1 MKLLESI
8 SELINE
14 ATEYIR
20 KFNAGKGF
28 LKLYT
33 QEHQEENVLQGF
45 GTEDIGKELSKV
57 FERGL
62 RRRIPSSVIAKSV
75 GAHINKIWE
84 IGDGLLRGG
93 CEYKKCRILF
103 IDKYPDVGQIEY
115 IIQFYKNNRMQNGIN
130 AVIITSAV
138 SKEGDDFLKSLK
150 TPTPKVRLSEQ
161 IDEYMNVIY
170 L

>member
-20 KFNAGKGF
+20 KFNAGRGF

-45 GTEDIGKELSKV
+45 GTEDVGKELTKV
-57 FERGL
+57 FELGL

-75 GAHINKIWE
+75 GKHINKIWE
-84 IGDGLLRGG
+84 IGDGLLR
-93 CEYKKCRILF
+93 
-103 IDKYPDVGQIEY
+103 
-115 IIQFYKNNRMQNGIN
+115 
-130 AVIITSAV
+130 V
-138 SKEGDDFLKSLK
+138 S
-150 TPTPKVRLSEQ
+150 
-161 IDEYMNVIY
+161 
-170 L
+170 

>member
-8 SELINE
+8 SKVISE

-20 KFNAGKGF
+20 KFNVGRGF

-33 QEHQEENVLQGF
+33 QEHQEENVIQGF
-45 GTEDIGKELSKV
+45 GTEDAEKELIKV

-75 GAHINKIWE
+75 GNHINKIWE
-84 IGDGLLRGG
+84 TGDGLLRGG

-103 IDKYPDVGQIEY
+103 IDKYPNVGQIEY
-115 IIQFYKNNRMQNGIN
+115 ILQFYKNNRVENGIN

-138 SKEGDDFLKSLK
+138 SKEGDDFLKSMK
-150 TPTPKVRLSEQ
+150 TPTPKIRLSEESVEE
-161 IDEYMNVIY
+161 IEVIY

>member
-20 KFNAGKGF
+20 KFSANRGF

-33 QEHQEENVLQGF
+33 QEHQEENVF
-45 GTEDIGKELSKV
+45 EL
-57 FERGL
+57 GL

-75 GAHINKIWE
+75 GKHINKIWE

-103 IDKYPDVGQIEY
+103 IDKYPNVGQIEY
-115 IIQFYKNNRMQNGIN
+115 IIQFYKNNRG
-130 AVIITSAV
+130 
-138 SKEGDDFLKSLK
+138 
-150 TPTPKVRLSEQ
+150 
-161 IDEYMNVIY
+161 
-170 L
+170 